1 MGFVVGHIT
10 PEAFEGGLIAF
21 VEDDDIIEID
31 IARHQI
37 NLLVDEQTI
46 AKRKAAWKAP
56 ALRASNGILLK
67 YAKQVKTAADGCVTD
82 EE

>member
-1 MGFVVGHIT
+1 M
-10 PEAFEGGLIAF
+10 IAF

-56 ALRASNGILLK
+56 ALRASNGI
-67 YAKQVKTAADGCVTD
+67 C
-82 EE
+82 